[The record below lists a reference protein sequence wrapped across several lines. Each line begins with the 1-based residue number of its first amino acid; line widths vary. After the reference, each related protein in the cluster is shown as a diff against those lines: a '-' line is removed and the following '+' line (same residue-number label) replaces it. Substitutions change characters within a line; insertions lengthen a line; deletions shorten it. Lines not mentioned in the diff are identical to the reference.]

1 MRTLLMGKTRNS
13 RDPVQYTMSLGD
25 HLEEFRAR
33 LILALLGLG
42 VTTVVCLIFGTYII
56 RFLERPYFEVMGE
69 RSRPLI
75 SLAPTDGFTCYMT
88 IGLVTGVILASPWIF
103 YQAWQFVAA
112 GLYPHEKRYVHMAMP
127 FSTVLFV
134 LGALLFIFWIAT
146 PTLSFLVNFNRNVMK
161 VDSIFTFSEYIS
173 FMALTTLVFGLA
185 FQTPIVVF
193 VLHKI
198 GIVSLDKLGLRGS
211 TSSWRDSR
219 RGRCHSGQRHRL
231 AIGLVISMYGL
242 FELGPGLCLYSDRKR
257 SERLPRR
264 KRTLPR
270 LKSLFLTC

>member
-1 MRTLLMGKTRNS
+1 
-13 RDPVQYTMSLGD
+13 MSLGD
-25 HLEEFRAR
+25 HLEELRAR

-56 RFLERPYFEVMGE
+56 RFLEEPYFKAMKEQ
-69 RSRPLI
+69 SRLLI
-75 SLAPTDGFTCYMT
+75 SLSPTDGFTCYMT

-112 GLYPHEKRYVHMAMP
+112 GLYAKERRYVYLAMP

-134 LGALLFIFWIAT
+134 LGALLFIFCIAT
-146 PTLSFLVNFNRNVMK
+146 PTLSFLVNFNRDIMK
-161 VDSIFTFSEYIS
+161 VDSVFTFSEYVS

-198 GIVSLDKLGLRGS
+198 GLVSLAKLKSSRKYIFFGVVVVAAAAIPGS
-211 TSSWRDSR
+211 DVVS
-219 RGRCHSGQRHRL
+219 L
-231 AIGLVISMYGL
+231 IGLVVCMYGL
-242 FELGPGLCLYSDRKR
+242 FEFGVVLCWYSDRKKQKAAAAQTGV
-257 SERLPRR
+257 SPSQE
-264 KRTLPR
+264 T
-270 LKSLFLTC
+270 